1 MKMKHNKKRNTLFI
15 YESLV
20 REVTKCVVKKDE
32 ETKVKIISILREFFS
47 PTTLLAKDLSLY
59 KNLSETAEMK
69 RDLAEK
75 LIFETRMEKAAM
87 NDEALFAEQTNII
100 NRVNKKI
107 SPGVFG
113 NFVPNYKNI
122 ASIFQIFNS
131 QTPIKQRVLL
141 ESNILESMIENKE
154 STGTRSLKSIS
165 SLAYKT
171 FVKKFNDK
179 YGDGLLREQKQLLS
193 LYIASFEDITEL
205 KVYLN
210 EEVGRLK
217 ESLIKSLD
225 NESLINDT
233 HMKQAAEL
241 VVEKLNSF
249 ANQDI
254 SSSMVETILK
264 TQGLVRELSN

>member
-1 MKMKHNKKRNTLFI
+1 MKHNKKRNTLFI

-20 REVTKCVVKKDE
+20 REVTRCVVKKDD
-32 ETKVKIISILREFFS
+32 KKKAKIISILKEFFS
-47 PTTLLAKDLSLY
+47 PDTLLAKDLSLY
-59 KNLSETAEMK
+59 KNLSETKEMK

-87 NDEALFAEQTNII
+87 NDEALFTEQTSMI
-100 NRVNKKI
+100 NRVNKEI
-107 SPGVFG
+107 SPEVFG

-141 ESNILESMIENKE
+141 ESSVLKSMVENKE
-154 STGTRSLKSIS
+154 EAGTKSLKPIS

-217 ESLIKSLD
+217 ENLIKSLD
-225 NESLINDT
+225 SESLINDA
-233 HMKQAAEL
+233 HMRQTAEL

-249 ANQDI
+249 ATQDI
-254 SSSMVETILK
+254 NSSMVETILK
-264 TQGLVRELSN
+264 TQGLVRELNN